1 MVRPPSLLEGKN
13 TMQYPTLKAIPAGLS
28 LEKSVPNRV
37 SRRPVHT
44 HHLRFKP
51 YVLQPFCIAPV
62 LAGETLQNVLLQD
75 RTVTDPV
82 KGRLVGWNLEHWYFY
97 VPLRSLMAH
106 GADGLD
112 GSVVGSPISGQRTVI
127 EKMLLDQAQPMLA
140 STYATNANNNGSFYE
155 YDAGSETGSRM
166 VQWLRACTSVV
177 SENFFRDEGDA
188 ATTIDGLPVLK
199 MNVAGWTDSVFKQ
212 SEINSVPVGFPV
224 NTTPNPD
231 EAETT
236 MDMLDGYY
244 QTYLALKQQTLSDL
258 TFEDYLET
266 FGVRKPKPTQI
277 LPELIMYR
285 KSWSYP
291 TNTVGTSG
299 ADLGKPSSA
308 LSWSTVE
315 RSDKRRFFKE
325 PGFIVGFTAAR
336 PKLVIGAQRGY
347 AAMHMAD
354 AFSWLPASMAQNVE
368 TSLKKIAAGQ
378 GVLGGTGYRDTD
390 AYVFD
395 MRDLLLHG
403 DQFCSGVLLDG
414 TAGSL
419 HVTKKPHTD
428 DSHDQKKYVDATDQM
443 AVFTDTTNGR
453 IESDGMTSLAVL
465 GTQVDHT

>member
-1 MVRPPSLLEGKN
+1 MI
-13 TMQYPTLKAIPAGLS
+13 YPTIKAVPAGLS
-28 LEKSVPNRV
+28 VHKQVPNRV
-37 SRRPVHT
+37 PRRPMHT

-51 YVLQPFCIAPV
+51 HVLQPFCIAPV
-62 LAGETLQNVLLQD
+62 LAGETLQNILLQD

-97 VPLRSLMAH
+97 VPLRSIMQH

-112 GSVVGSPISGQRTVI
+112 GTVSGLPISGERTVI
-127 EKMLLDQAQPMLA
+127 ENMLLNQAAPMA
-140 STYATNANNNGSFYE
+140 AATYATNANNNGSFYE
-155 YDAGSETGSRM
+155 YDAGAESTNM

-177 SENFFRDEGDA
+177 SSNFFRDEGDTA
-188 ATTIDGLPVLK
+188 QTIDGLPLLR
-199 MNVAGWTDSVFKQ
+199 MNAAGWTDSVFKA
-212 SEINSVPVGFPV
+212 SELPTIDLDFPV

-231 EAETT
+231 VAETT
-236 MDMLDGYY
+236 MDALDGYY
-244 QTYLALKQQTLSDL
+244 QTYMALKQQTLSDL

-266 FGVRKPKPTQI
+266 FGIKKPKPNQI
-277 LPELIMYR
+277 LPELLMYR
-285 KSWSYP
+285 KAWSYP

-299 ADLGKPSSA
+299 DDLGVPSSA

-315 RSDKRRFFKE
+315 RSDKKRFFKE

-368 TSLKKIAAGQ
+368 TSLKQIAAGS

-395 MRDLLLHG
+395 IRDLLLHG
-403 DQFCSGVLLDG
+403 DQFVSGVTLDG
-414 TAGSL
+414 ASGSL
-419 HVTKKPHTD
+419 HVALDPHD
-428 DSHDQKKYVDATDQM
+428 DDTHDQKKYIDATDQM
-443 AVFTDTTNGR
+443 AVFVDTVNGR
-453 IESDGMTSLAVL
+453 IESDGMTSLSVL